1 MVVGVNKINR
11 LGYQGWFVQRI
22 TALLSSIYA
31 VCIIIF
37 LWAHHPMSYLQLH
50 ALFND
55 WLMKMVTLI
64 VIFSVLWHAWIG
76 LWTVFT
82 DYVKN
87 KPIRLAL
94 QTVVCLLLATYF
106 ICATEFLWIAY

>member
-1 MVVGVNKINR
+1 MVVVDRINR
-11 LGYQGWFVQRI
+11 LGYQDWFVQRI
-22 TALLSSIYA
+22 TALLSGIYA
-31 VCIIIF
+31 VFIIVF
-37 LWAHHPMSYLQLH
+37 LLVHHPISYLRWH
-50 ALFND
+50 ALFSD
-55 WLMKMVTLI
+55 WLMKIATFI

-94 QTVVCLLLATYF
+94 QTVICLLLVTYF
-106 ICATEFLWIAY
+106 IWTIKFLWIAC